1 MRDSS
6 GRAGERSR
14 PKREITRDRIMTAAR
29 AVFAHHPYHSASMRM
44 IGRAG
49 RFDHA
54 LIRYHFP
61 SKAKLFGALLEGV
74 CDELVA
80 VNRSFLEGLAGLPL
94 DEAIGLY
101 LDRFLDY
108 HDHDPTALRIITL
121 NIALSDRPD
130 TIPGYRR
137 IPEVLT
143 RTRETFEQALP
154 LPAPADEV
162 ARYHYAFNNLLINF
176 LGAGS
181 CQMIILGMKGRD
193 ADYRAWV
200 KKTMTY
206 LFLPPLKM
214 LMRERG

>member
-1 MRDSS
+1 MRKTSS
-6 GRAGERSR
+6 RAGGRGR
-14 PKREITRDRIMTAAR
+14 PKRELTRERIMKAAR

-49 RFDHA
+49 KFDHA

-61 SKAKLFGALLEGV
+61 SKAKLFGALLAEV
-74 CDELVA
+74 CDELVEA
-80 VNRSFLEGLAGLPL
+80 NRSCLEGLAGLPP
-94 DEAIGLY
+94 DGAIARY

-108 HDHDPTALRIITL
+108 HDDHPAALRIITL
-121 NIALSDRPD
+121 NIALADRPD
-130 TIPGYRR
+130 AIPGYRR

-154 LPAPADEV
+154 VPAPADEV

-200 KKTMTY
+200 KKTMTF
-206 LFLPPLKM
+206 LFLPPLKK
-214 LMRERG
+214 LMGESG